1 MVWMISDNLT
11 DNFCELFNYSIR
23 SVIISKLL
31 SNDELTINELEIYN
45 VKGVCKTSTA
55 HKRTVNNHLTEL
67 RKKGFV
73 KYRRDGLRIY
83 WSLNRDNE
91 VIGKLKLLFLKEGN
105 NHKKKWSKD
114 TDYEIKQYLFGYYD
128 YFEKFKPSELKAKLG
143 FDSYP
148 ISSARLSQ
156 VLKGFVDQGILRKE
170 DRARYKIIDKQ
181 GYENYN

>member
-1 MVWMISDNLT
+1 MVSDDLS
-11 DNFCELFNYSIR
+11 DKFCELFNYSIR

-31 SNDELTINELEIYN
+31 SNNELKINELEIN
-45 VKGVCKTSTA
+45 NLKSENKNSIT

-67 RKKGFV
+67 RKRGFV

-91 VIGKLKLLFLKEGN
+91 VIKKLKMLFSEKDN
-105 NHKKKWSKD
+105 NQKKKWSKD
-114 TDYEIKQYLFGYYD
+114 TGSEIKEYLFGYYD
-128 YFEKFKPSELKAKLG
+128 YYEKFKPAELKEKLEL
-143 FDSYP
+143 DSYP

-156 VLKGFVDQGILRKE
+156 VLKGLVEQNILKKE
-170 DRARYKIIDKQ
+170 EKARYKIIDKQ

>member
-1 MVWMISDNLT
+1 MLQLYAFT
-11 DNFCELFNYSIR
+11 ANFCELFNYSIR

-31 SNDELTINELEIYN
+31 SNDELTINELEIHN

-91 VIGKLKLLFLKEGN
+91 VIGKLKLLFSKEDN

-128 YFEKFKPSELKAKLG
+128 YFEKFKPLILYHNQNQLILLQMLMLNQLQFFYSIKYFPNTSVYKVKPITLAK
-143 FDSYP
+143 
-148 ISSARLSQ
+148 
-156 VLKGFVDQGILRKE
+156 
-170 DRARYKIIDKQ
+170 
-181 GYENYN
+181 

>member
-1 MVWMISDNLT
+1 MISDNLI
-11 DNFCELFNYSIR
+11 DDFCELFNYSIR

-31 SNDELTINELEIYN
+31 LSNELTINDIEIHI
-45 VKGVCKTSTA
+45 VKSFCKTSIA

-73 KYRRDGLRIY
+73 RYRRDGLRIY

-91 VIGKLKLLFLKEGN
+91 VIGKLKLLFSKEDN
-105 NHKKKWSKD
+105 NQKKKWSRN
-114 TDYEIKQYLFGYYD
+114 TDSKIKEYLFSYYGQ
-128 YFEKFKPSELKAKLG
+128 YEKFKPAELKAKLNS
-143 FDSYP
+143 DSYP

-156 VLKGFVDQGILRKE
+156 VLRGFVDQGILRKE
-170 DRARYKIIDKQ
+170 EKARYKIVDKQ